1 MGCRSRERGEAAVK
15 EIVASSGNDNV
26 EMVELDLLSLASV
39 RRWPA
44 PQFCFFIGNFDFRF
58 AMSVVARPEPLSILI
73 NNAGLYFGVS
83 GCLDHLQRNLC

>member
-15 EIVASSGNDNV
+15 EIVASSGNNNV

-44 PQFCFFIGNFDFRF
+44 PQFCFFPGNFDFRF

-73 NNAGLYFGVS
+73 NNAGLYFGVP
-83 GCLDHLQRNLC
+83 